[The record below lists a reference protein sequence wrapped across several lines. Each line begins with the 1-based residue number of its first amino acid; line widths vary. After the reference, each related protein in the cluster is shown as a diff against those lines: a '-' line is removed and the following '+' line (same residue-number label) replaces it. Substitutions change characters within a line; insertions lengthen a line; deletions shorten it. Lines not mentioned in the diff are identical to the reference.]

1 MLALKKSKHNFYIIY
16 IILIIMNNTWIIQ
29 YSSIEGQIQMT
40 EYIFLWE
47 TGRNLYDSINVQ
59 NANRWL
65 IYSHI

>member
-16 IILIIMNNTWIIQ
+16 IILIIIQ